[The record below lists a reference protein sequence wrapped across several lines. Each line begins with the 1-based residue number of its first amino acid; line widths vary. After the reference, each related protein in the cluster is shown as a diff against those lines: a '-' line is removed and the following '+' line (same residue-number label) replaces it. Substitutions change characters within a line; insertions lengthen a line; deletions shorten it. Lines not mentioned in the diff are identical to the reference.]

1 MKTLL
6 ARLALLLTLPVCA
19 VANFTLPAAADS
31 TASLILNT
39 QCGDYHV
46 NIWRKYGSGELLY
59 RSTSRYGDLSLGQ
72 GTSQLTEGVQVYRFE
87 NGNYSYWVW
96 DGTLSSQSGTL
107 EVYRDN
113 SLLMQQDCRKN

>member
-19 VANFTLPAAADS
+19 LTSLPSPAAADS

-39 QCGDYHV
+39 QCGDYHI

-59 RSTSRYGDLSLGQ
+59 RSTSRYGNLSLGQ
-72 GTSQLTEGVQVYRFE
+72 GTSQLTEGVQVYRFQ
-87 NGNYSYWVW
+87 NGDYGYWVW
-96 DGTLSSQSGTL
+96 DGTLSSQPGSL
-107 EVYRDN
+107 DVYHN
-113 SLLMQQDCRKN
+113 NYSLMQLSCTKN